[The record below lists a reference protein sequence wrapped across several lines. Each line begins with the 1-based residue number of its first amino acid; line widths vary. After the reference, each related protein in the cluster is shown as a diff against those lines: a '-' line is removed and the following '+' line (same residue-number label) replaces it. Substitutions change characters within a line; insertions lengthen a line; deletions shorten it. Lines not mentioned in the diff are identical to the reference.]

1 MAPGGHL
8 APSPET
14 KGDILR
20 GIGLRLWTS
29 CRSHFNKSWQ
39 CPKNISIIK
48 GATTKQ
54 KGQVNI
60 GGAGIASSAFGTFT
74 QKDRQQQQEQPQ
86 QQQKKRPPQIY
97 VGNKLSS
104 SRNTSAH
111 PPPTKTTLIRIIWEV
126 ERGGLSSYAT

>member
-8 APSPET
+8 APSPGSE
-14 KGDILR
+14 GDILR

-60 GGAGIASSAFGTFT
+60 EGTGIASSAFGTFT
-74 QKDRQQQQEQPQ
+74 QTVAAAAATAEAEAESASNLCRQQAIKQPRYIRPTTAQQ
-86 QQQKKRPPQIY
+86 
-97 VGNKLSS
+97 NDL
-104 SRNTSAH
+104 NTH
-111 PPPTKTTLIRIIWEV
+111 NL
-126 ERGGLSSYAT
+126 GGDGEGAGRSSYAT